1 MESNLELEELYAY
14 SGYLNRLLPN
24 PDRNWLTPDENELRT
39 AVIRQ
44 RILIWNRIGE
54 IESGL

>member
-14 SGYLNRLLPN
+14 SGYLGRLQPK
-24 PDRNWLTPDENELRT
+24 PDRNWLTPDENELQT

-44 RILIWNRIGE
+44 RILIWNRIAE
-54 IESGL
+54 IENGL